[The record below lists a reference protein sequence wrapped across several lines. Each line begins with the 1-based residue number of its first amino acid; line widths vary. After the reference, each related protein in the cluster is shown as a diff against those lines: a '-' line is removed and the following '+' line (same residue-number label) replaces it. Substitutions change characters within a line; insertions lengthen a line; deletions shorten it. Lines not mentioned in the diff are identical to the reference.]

1 MESLQHVRYRLL
13 ISTVSVLALA
23 LLAGSAKSASA
34 VPAAQQLPLT
44 WFNSM
49 VVDPVHNHVFITGR
63 QDNVIAVRNADG
75 SDAGTITGQTNAG
88 GMVLDGSNLYVARC
102 DGSDTIDVIDTATL
116 TKVDS
121 ISASVDSCFI
131 AEAGGRLWYGSG
143 TAPSMVLTSVPLDG
157 STAEKPTSVAV
168 NNPTFATTP
177 VHPDWLVFGDL
188 GSTGDVSVYDVSDS
202 SAPSE
207 LGSSTALGGG
217 QNLDQLAITSD
228 GGTLLMSDGSL
239 HGIPAFSL
247 PDLTTAQGS
256 YALTGTG
263 VRPMG
268 VAVSP
273 TGNHIAGS
281 ASGSPDMVKVFDQGD
296 TTAKRSTT
304 LSGAYSLN
312 HNSIQYSADGNSIYV
327 VSNDGAHTFI
337 QVVPGLPGAPGT
349 LTIKSSSAT
358 VTAGKSVTI
367 TAHLGTASANKTV
380 SIYRTPIGGSATL
393 VRTAVAGSLGN
404 VAVAVKPGVHTSY
417 YAVWEGDATHS
428 TTTSAT
434 ITVHVRV
441 AMHAAAQSGYRT
453 LRGYRLYHYNAR
465 CPSAAHVGCP
475 SFLLYATPLHPGANL
490 TYVVQAFYRGAWHTV
505 LSGSHVTTTGRLVL
519 KVIYPNR
526 SYVGINQRVHVSM
539 PGDADHL
546 GATSAWTS
554 FRITS

>member
-23 LLAGSAKSASA
+23 LLAGSARPASA
-34 VPAAQQLPLT
+34 VPTAQQLPLP
-44 WFNSM
+44 WFTSM
-49 VVDPVHNHVFITGR
+49 VVDPVHGHVFISG
-63 QDNVIAVRNADG
+63 DGIAVRNTDG
-75 SDAGTITGQTNAG
+75 SDAGTIAGESDAG

-121 ISASVDSCFI
+121 ISAAVDSCLI

-143 TAPSMVLTSVPLDG
+143 SPMVLTSVPLDG
-157 STAEKPTSVAV
+157 SEAETPTSILVT
-168 NNPTFATTP
+168 NPIFATTP
-177 VHPDWLVFGDL
+177 VHPNWLVVGRD
-188 GSTGDVSVYDVSDS
+188 GSYGYVWAYDVSEDPA
-202 SAPSE
+202 APMLMASQ
-207 LGSSTALGGG
+207 THLGGG
-217 QNLDQLAITSD
+217 QNLMQIAISPD
-228 GGTLLMSDGSL
+228 GNSLLMADGVL
-239 HGIPAFSL
+239 PGIASFSL
-247 PDLTTAQGS
+247 PDMDTDQGVYSLAATATHPLGI
-256 YALTGTG
+256 
-263 VRPMG
+263 
-268 VAVSP
+268 AVSA
-273 TGNHIAGS
+273 TANRIAGAATAADNDFVS
-281 ASGSPDMVKVFDQGD
+281 VFDQGD
-296 TTAKRSTT
+296 TAPTRTT
-304 LSGAYSLN
+304 NLDDTYSLF
-312 HNSIQYSADGNSIYV
+312 HGSIAYSADGNSIYAV
-327 VSNDGAHTFI
+327 TNDGSGHTFLH
-337 QVVPGLPGAPGT
+337 VLPGTPGAPGT
-349 LTIKSSSAT
+349 LTIKSSAAT

-380 SIYRTPIGGSATL
+380 SIYRTPVGGSATL

-453 LRGYRLYHYNAR
+453 LRGYRLYHYNPR

-475 SFLLYATPLHPGANL
+475 SFLMYATPLHPGANL

-505 LSGSHVTTTGRLVL
+505 LSGSHVTTSGRLVL
-519 KVIYPNR
+519 KVIYPSR